1 MNTLTQPRFARAP
14 LKMIDGIPV
23 FSEPDRYIENYEK
36 IARDHVA
43 AMTPG
48 NDNPFIEQDLWK
60 LLEESTRE
68 LLVRHVDNGAR
79 VLDAGVGMGRVLG
92 PLTQYER
99 YGIDITF
106 DYLKRARDN
115 GFGVAFSRI
124 EDMPYEDNSF
134 DAVMACDV
142 LEHVIDLEKCC
153 KELIRVLRP
162 GGTLVVRV
170 PHLDDMAAYL
180 NEDLPYEF
188 IHVRSFDLPTL
199 RILFGKIHG
208 LKYVEHSFVAP
219 YFKDTLFKVKL
230 LPLDSKIRA
239 LAKEADSPDHPLW
252 MLRKASEVS
261 NEEFRN
267 WLFALKEEKPLIY
280 QELAPEIFEGLEV
293 NVVFKKP
300 A

>member
-1 MNTLTQPRFARAP
+1 
-14 LKMIDGIPV
+14 
-23 FSEPDRYIENYEK
+23 
-36 IARDHVA
+36 
-43 AMTPG
+43 
-48 NDNPFIEQDLWK
+48 
-60 LLEESTRE
+60 
-68 LLVRHVDNGAR
+68 
-79 VLDAGVGMGRVLG
+79 
-92 PLTQYER
+92 
-99 YGIDITF
+99 
-106 DYLKRARDN
+106 
-115 GFGVAFSRI
+115 
-124 EDMPYEDNSF
+124 
-134 DAVMACDV
+134 MACDV

-280 QELAPEIFEGLEV
+280 QELAPEISKAWKSTSYSKARLSHATVRAIRCRRNADLVRLEDG
-293 NVVFKKP
+293 
-300 A
+300 AAQ